1 MYNVVIAGSTDFTSD
16 CIIQLKNTNNVNL
29 CGVIAPIDTKKDRKG
44 NIINS
49 PTVETAL
56 ENNINLFQPES
67 INKDEFYN
75 VLTDLA
81 PDFLIVV
88 AYGKILNKRTLAL
101 PKIMPLNI
109 HGSLLPILRGA
120 SPVEHALLYG
130 FDKSGTTLQKMDAK
144 LDEGDII
151 LQHEISIDSNWQF
164 NDLYDKIK
172 ESGVY
177 LLKEFFTD
185 VDKYISNMVKQD
197 DSLATYCTKIKK
209 EDGKLDFSKS
219 AYILHNMTRA
229 FVRWPTA
236 YCFYK
241 DMSVRVFKSEYR
253 ETSNNCS
260 SDFGKIVDFDNEGI
274 YIQAL
279 NGIYIIKELQREGK
293 KRQTVK
299 EFLCGNKLIKG
310 EYFT

>member
-1 MYNVVIAGSTDFTSD
+1 MYNVIVAGSTDFTRD
-16 CIIQLKNTNNVNL
+16 CILQLMELDNVNL
-29 CGVIAPIDTKKDRKG
+29 NGVIAPIDTKKDRKG

-49 PTVETAL
+49 PVVEIAL
-56 ENNINLFQPES
+56 EKHLNLFQPES
-67 INKDEFYN
+67 INKDDFYN
-75 VLTDLA
+75 ILLDLS

-88 AYGKILNKRTLAL
+88 AYGKILNKRTLSL

-109 HGSLLPILRGA
+109 HGSLLPVLRGA

-130 FDKSGTTLQKMDAK
+130 FEKSGTTLQKMDMK

-151 LQHEISIDSNWQF
+151 LQHEVNIDKDWKF

-177 LLKEFFTD
+177 LLKEFFKDT
-185 VDKYISNMVKQD
+185 DKYISNMIKQD
-197 DSLATYCTKIKK
+197 DALATYCSKIKK
-209 EDGKLDFSKS
+209 EDGQLDFSKNALS
-219 AYILHNMTRA
+219 LHNMTRA

-241 DMSVRVFKSEYR
+241 DVSIKVFNSEYICKLD
-253 ETSNNCS
+253 NNTN
-260 SDFGKIVDFDNEGI
+260 FGKIVDVNNNGI
-274 YIQAL
+274 YINAL
-279 NGIYIIKELQREGK
+279 NGIYVIKELQREGK

-299 EFLCGNKLIKG
+299 EFLCGNKLVVG
-310 EYFT
+310 EYFN

>member
-1 MYNVVIAGSTDFTSD
+1 MYNVIVAGSTDFTRD
-16 CIIQLKNTNNVNL
+16 CILQLMELDNVNL
-29 CGVIAPIDTKKDRKG
+29 SGVIAPIDTKKDRKG

-49 PTVETAL
+49 PVSEIAL
-56 ENNINLFQPES
+56 EKNLNLFQPES
-67 INKDEFYN
+67 INKDDFYDTLLN
-75 VLTDLA
+75 IS

-88 AYGKILNKRTLAL
+88 AYGKILNKRTLSI

-130 FDKSGTTLQKMDAK
+130 FEKSGATLQKMDFK

-151 LQHEISIDSNWQF
+151 LQNEFNIDKNWQF
-164 NDLYDKIK
+164 YDLYDKIK
-172 ESGVY
+172 ESGVFI
-177 LLKEFFTD
+177 LKEFFKDT
-185 VDKYISNMVKQD
+185 DKYISNIVKQNAA
-197 DSLATYCTKIKK
+197 LATYCSKIKK
-209 EDGKLDFSKS
+209 EDGRIDFSKDAVS
-219 AYILHNMTRA
+219 LHNMTRA

-241 DMSVRVFKSEYR
+241 NISIKVFNSEYIING
-253 ETSNNCS
+253 NNN
-260 SDFGKIVDFDNEGI
+260 DFGKIADINNDGI

-299 EFLCGNKLIKG
+299 EFLCGNKLSIG
-310 EYFT
+310 EYFN